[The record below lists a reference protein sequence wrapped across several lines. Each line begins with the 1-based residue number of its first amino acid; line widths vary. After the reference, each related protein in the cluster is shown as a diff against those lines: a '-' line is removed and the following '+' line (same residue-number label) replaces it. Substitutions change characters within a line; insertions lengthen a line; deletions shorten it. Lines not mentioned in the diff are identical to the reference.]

1 MLVLKNI
8 SFSYGRHKALSGL
21 DLTIEKG
28 KIFGFVGPNGAGKT
42 TTMKIIAGLLSPSSG
57 EIWFEG
63 EKLSSKPEQL
73 RKRIGY
79 MPDFFGVYDN
89 LLVSEY
95 LQFFGELFEL
105 SPEKIA
111 ERSETLLSLV
121 GLSDCM
127 EKPVDSLSRGMKQR
141 LCLARALIHEPD
153 LLLLDEPASG
163 MDPVARIQMKAILK
177 QLSAAG
183 QTIMISSH
191 ILPELSEICDEIGV
205 MHHGQMV
212 HMNTEV
218 GVQSSSL
225 NVKLKSLKENL
236 NELEACLKAYE
247 TEGLIEIQ
255 SRHHEEILLKFNGEA
270 AAAAKW
276 HGQLASQVALIHF
289 EVVMETLE
297 DQFKRLVLSTP
308 ESKGTEEGVKV
319 NG

>member
-1 MLVLKNI
+1 MLILKDI
-8 SFSYGRHKALSGL
+8 SFSYGRHKALSSL

-42 TTMKIIAGLLSPSSG
+42 TTMKIIAGLLSPSGG

-105 SPEKIA
+105 SPEKVA
-111 ERSETLLSLV
+111 KRSEELLSLV
-121 GLSDCM
+121 GLSDCVD
-127 EKPVDSLSRGMKQR
+127 KPVDSLSRGMKQR

-177 QLSAAG
+177 QLSEAG

-205 MHHGQMV
+205 MHRGQMV
-212 HMNTEV
+212 QMNTEV

-225 NVKLKSLKENL
+225 NIKLKSLKENL
-236 NELEACLKAYE
+236 NDLEACLKAYE
-247 TEGLIEIQ
+247 SEGLIEIA
-255 SRHHEEILLKFNGEA
+255 SRHHEEILLKFNGEE

-276 HGQLASQVALIHF
+276 HGQLASQVDLIHF
-289 EVVMETLE
+289 EVVLESLE

-308 ESKGTEEGVKV
+308 ETKAAEEGEKA